1 MVNGSSVLKI
11 INGELLFSLKKYLVV
26 NDSTNLKIIDG
37 EWLFNL
43 ENNWW

>member
-1 MVNGSSVLKI
+1 MVNGSSVLQI

-43 ENNWW
+43 KNNWW